1 MPCEEISDALR
12 FGCLEYKLRRALFKD
27 QAIVQETNFIS
38 DMIGKANLM
47 RNANHGHAILS

>member
-12 FGCLEYKLRRALFKD
+12 FGCLEYKLRRALLKD

-47 RNANHGHAILS
+47 RNANHGHAIFS